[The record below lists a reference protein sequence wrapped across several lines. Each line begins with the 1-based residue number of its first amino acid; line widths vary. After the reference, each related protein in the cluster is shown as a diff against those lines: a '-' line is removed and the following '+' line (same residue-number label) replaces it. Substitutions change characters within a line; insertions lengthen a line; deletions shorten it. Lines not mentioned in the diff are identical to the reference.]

1 MRTPCPIAASPARTL
16 CAASLAAALMGLSG
30 MAGAAAQ
37 RPGDL
42 SELSLE
48 ELANVDVSAASL
60 LSAGLLDTAAS
71 VSAVTPQQWQRR
83 GARRLLD
90 ALETQPGV
98 LVLPHTSGN
107 QVLAIRGYARSTSYT
122 GVATSWDGVPLNDLF
137 RSAPQF
143 NLPAINLGALSQ
155 LQLIEGPGS
164 ALYGSDAF
172 HGMVALRG
180 YESDRDQRN
189 VSATGASNGYYEAAL
204 QQSAALGAGTRLNV
218 ALAANGQ
225 PDQERVAYAVHPL
238 TGRPL
243 HSERENNF
251 QAQTASFK
259 LAGEGQGGL
268 SWFGGLYLH
277 HDDADAFQGSGTRLS
292 GGDDLGWLATRFA
305 MTQAG
310 VRRELAQGGSV
321 ELKGYYWWVD
331 NDLASNLGTGAVPIH
346 RDLWTRQFRTGL
358 QATWR
363 DGVPAWHT
371 AWALSAGQER
381 LGVRSARAEAVTMR
395 GLALPTTVNPAEG
408 AGRGVRNLTLEL
420 NSNWGQRWSLVYGG
434 RLDDYTDFGRH
445 GSPRLGLIYH
455 PQPDTALKLLYGQ
468 AFRAPSAVEKGGAA
482 GSVLGNPELK
492 PEVIDSYELVAQRQ
506 TARYLAQFT
515 LFRTLWRDGISA
527 VLAPPATLTQYRN
540 VGSND
545 AYGAT
550 TSLRAQWQGWEV
562 DASASYVRSRNA
574 VTGADYN
581 IFPSTMVNVSLS
593 HTLADP
599 ACLLTL
605 SQRWQSR
612 TDDMPSTEGLPV
624 HTLPRYLRTDVGVE
638 RRYSPRL
645 TANLQLRN
653 LFNRDNRLPSPPASV
668 GGIPDE
674 HLSLNLRLDYRY

>member
-1 MRTPCPIAASPARTL
+1 MRKSRPIVAAFNRKAPAIV
-16 CAASLAAALMGLSG
+16 LAAGLALHV
-30 MAGAAAQ
+30 AGAGATLP
-37 RPGDL
+37 PGDL

-98 LVLPHTSGN
+98 QVLPHTSGN

-137 RSAPQF
+137 RSGPQF

-155 LQLIEGPGS
+155 MQLIEGPGS

-172 HGMVALRG
+172 HGLVALRG
-180 YESDRDQRN
+180 YEADHDQREL
-189 VSATGASNGYYEAAL
+189 SAAGASNGYYEAAL
-204 QQSAALGAGTRLNV
+204 RQSTAVGADARLNV

-225 PDQERVAYAVHPL
+225 PDQDRVAYAVHPI

-243 HSERENNF
+243 QSARENNF
-251 QAQTASFK
+251 DAQTASFK

-277 HDDADAFQGSGTRLS
+277 HYDADAFQGSGTRLT
-292 GGDDLGWLATRFA
+292 GGNDLGWLATRFA

-310 VRRELAQGGSV
+310 VRRELARGGSV

-363 DGVPAWHT
+363 DGIPAWNT

-381 LGVRSARAEAVTMR
+381 LGVRSAKAEAVT
-395 GLALPTTVNPAEG
+395 LAGQVLPTTINPAEG
-408 AGRGVRNLTLEL
+408 ASRGVRNLTLEL
-420 NSNWGQRWSLVYGG
+420 NSHWGERWALVYGG
-434 RLDDYTDFGRH
+434 RLDDYSDFGGH
-445 GSPRLGLIYH
+445 ASPRLGLIYH
-455 PQPDTALKLLYGQ
+455 PQPDAALKFLYGQ
-468 AFRAPSAVEKGGAA
+468 AFRAPSAVEMGGAA
-482 GSVLGNPELK
+482 GSVLGNPALQPEL
-492 PEVIDSYELVAQRQ
+492 IDSYELVAQRQ
-506 TARYLAQFT
+506 TARYLAQVT
-515 LFRTLWRDGISA
+515 LFRTLWHDGISA
-527 VLAPPATLTQYRN
+527 VLVPPATLTQYRN
-540 VGSND
+540 VGRND

-550 TSLRAQWQGWEV
+550 ASLQARWQGWGL

-574 VTGADYN
+574 VTGMDYN
-581 IFPSTMVNVSLS
+581 IFPATMVNVGIS
-593 HTLADP
+593 HALFDP

-605 SQRWQSR
+605 NQRWQSR
-612 TDDMPSTEGLPV
+612 VDDIPVGDGLPP
-624 HTLPRYLRTDVGVE
+624 HALPRYLRTDVGVE
-638 RRYSPRL
+638 RHYSPRL
-645 TANLQLRN
+645 TAYLQLRN
-653 LFNRDNRLPSPPASV
+653 LFNRDNRLPSAPSSV

-674 HLSLNLRLDYRY
+674 HFSLNLRLDYRY